1 MRVLTSSRSAAVCLL
16 AAFGAVPIF
25 GAEPEP
31 PALRLP
37 ATARPT
43 GYVVE
48 LTIDPAQP
56 SFRGTVDVGVRLDEK
71 TSYLWMHAEAL
82 KITSASVKAGGASV
96 GVTATPRGDQGFLGV
111 AFDRPV
117 GPGEIS
123 LHFEYTGTL
132 DETSTQG
139 LFRQKGG
146 DDWYAFSQLE
156 STDARRAFP
165 CFDEPSFKTPW
176 QLTLTIPKGSSA
188 VSNTPIESE
197 KNGPGAT
204 RVVRFQ
210 KTKPLPSYLVALAV
224 GPFDYVDAGRAGRN
238 KTPIRIVT
246 PRGKASQAKYAA
258 ATTGPLLE
266 ALETY
271 FGIPF
276 PFEKLDQ
283 VAIPQTVS
291 FGAMENAGM
300 VTWSEAVLL
309 AAPAEETIKLRRQQ
323 ADWNAHEMAHQWFG
337 DLVTLA
343 WWDDV
348 WLNES
353 FATWMSD
360 RTLAEWKPEW
370 NMDVA
375 RVEARSNVMNDDSLV
390 SARKIRQEI
399 TSPDDIVNAFD
410 PISYQKGA
418 AVLTMFE
425 SWIGKDKFRDGV
437 RKYLGAHLYGNATSQ
452 DFLRAIE
459 AASFPGVAADFSTF
473 LDQAGVPLLEV
484 ATACSGGKPR
494 LSLSQKRFLPVGTPG
509 SDKETWKVPVCSR
522 GASGA
527 APSRG
532 CGLLTET
539 SGTLPAPTTSCPAW
553 LLANEGERGY
563 YRALYKGDLLPKL
576 LDVAD
581 RELTVA
587 ERVGLLRDVD
597 ALAVGGA
604 MPMSEALALVPRFAG
619 SPSRAIVQATIRIVA
634 DVKDKHL
641 LPPDLKPNYARFLTK
656 TYGAKAR
663 ELGFVPKPG
672 ESEETRLLRESLV
685 PYIAREGSDP
695 ALQAEAR
702 RLALAW
708 LDDRSAIDASMA
720 TDVLEAAAAH
730 GDRAL
735 FDRYKAAL
743 LVAKERR
750 DRKRLYAA
758 LATFPDPQLLGEA
771 FALRLSPQT
780 DPREADAMFF
790 AALDDDVGGPAGWKF
805 LTENYDAVI
814 ASSPR
819 EATGFAPYAG
829 IGFCDAGRRRE
840 VEEFFKTR
848 IDKLPGGP
856 RNLAHVLET
865 IDLCVAAR
873 AAQEASV
880 REFLRA
886 W

>member
-1 MRVLTSSRSAAVCLL
+1 MRVLTPSRSAAISFL
-16 AAFGAVPIF
+16 AVLGAVRIF

-37 ATARPT
+37 KTARPT

-48 LTIDPAQP
+48 LAIDPARP
-56 SFRGTVDVGVRLDEK
+56 SFRGMVDVAVRLDEK

-82 KITSASVKAGGASV
+82 KIERASGKAGGAAV
-96 GVTATPRGDQGFLGV
+96 GVTATPRGEEGFLGV

-117 GPGEIS
+117 GPGDVS
-123 LHFEYTGTL
+123 LHFEYTGAL

-139 LFRQKGG
+139 LFRQKSG

-165 CFDEPSFKTPW
+165 CFDEPSYKTPW
-176 QLTLTIPKGSSA
+176 QLTLTIPKGLSA

-197 KNGPGAT
+197 KDGPDET

-224 GPFDYVDAGRAGRN
+224 GPFEYVDAGRAGRN

-246 PRGKASQAKYAA
+246 PRGKASQATYAA

-266 ALETY
+266 ALESY
-271 FGIPF
+271 FGMPF

-291 FGAMENAGM
+291 FGAMENAGII
-300 VTWSEAVLL
+300 TWSESVLL
-309 AAPAEETIKLRRQQ
+309 ADPAEETIKLRRQQ

-375 RVEARSNVMNDDSLV
+375 RVEARSNVMNDDTLI

-399 TSPDDIVNAFD
+399 TTPDDIVNAFD

-437 RKYLGAHLYGNATSQ
+437 RKYLEAHRYGNATSQ

-459 AASFPGVAADFSTF
+459 AASFPGVAAAFSTF

-484 ATACSGGKPR
+484 ATACSGEKPR
-494 LSLSQKRFLPVGTPG
+494 LALSQKRFLPVGTPG
-509 SDKETWKVPVCSR
+509 SEKETWKIPVCSR
-522 GASGA
+522 GGSGA
-527 APSRG
+527 APARA
-532 CGLLTET
+532 CGLLTDA
-539 SGTLPAPTTSCPAW
+539 SGTLPAPTSACPAW

-563 YRALYKGDLLPKL
+563 YRALYEGDLLSKL

-581 RELTVA
+581 RELSVA

-604 MPMSEALALVPRFAG
+604 MPMAEALALVPRFAG
-619 SPSRAIVQATIRIVA
+619 SPSRSIVLATIRIAA

-641 LPPDLKPNYARFLTK
+641 LPPDLKPNFGRFLTK
-656 TYGAKAR
+656 TYGARAR

-672 ESEETRLLRESLV
+672 EDEETRLLRESLV
-685 PYIAREGSDP
+685 PYVAREGSDP

-708 LDDRSAIDASMA
+708 LDDRSAIEASMA
-720 TDVLEAAAAH
+720 TEVLQAAAAH

-735 FDRYKAAL
+735 FDRFKAAL
-743 LVAKERR
+743 LSAKERR

-758 LATFPDPQLLGEA
+758 LVTFPDPQLVAEA
-771 FALRLSPQT
+771 FALELSPQT
-780 DPREADAMFF
+780 DPRESNTMFF
-790 AALDDDVGGPAGWKF
+790 AALEEDTGSLVGWKF
-805 LTENYDAVI
+805 LTENYDALMAKV
-814 ASSPR
+814 PR
-819 EATGFAPYAG
+819 EATGEAPYMG

-840 VEEFFKTR
+840 VAEFFKGR

-873 AAQEASV
+873 ASQEASV
-880 REFLRA
+880 REFLKS